1 MTLQDP
7 YLIRRCDEIEVLL
20 VEADNWASGDYK
32 LGANLAAY
40 VTVLIVGV
48 IEDCVEYLVAQR
60 VRKTR
65 DSEVEH
71 YVVQSLQQGFRN
83 PNHGAI
89 SGLLKMFSEDYQ
101 RRFKQRIP
109 HDGKEAIALQSVVG
123 NKNALA
129 HVGTSHLQLT
139 IKEVESYYHDIKPI
153 LEVLED
159 ILV

>member
-1 MTLQDP
+1 MLQDP
-7 YLIRRCDEIEVLL
+7 YLVKRCTEIEILL
-20 VEADNWASGDYK
+20 VEAKNWASIDYK

-48 IEDCVEYLVAQR
+48 IENCVEHMVAQR
-60 VRKTR
+60 VRKTH

-83 PNHGAI
+83 PNHGKI

-109 HDGKEAIALQSVVG
+109 YNGKEAVALESVVG
-123 NKNALA
+123 NKNSLA
-129 HVGTSHLQLT
+129 HVATSNLQLT
-139 IKEVESYYHDIKPI
+139 IKEVENYYRDIKPI

>member
-1 MTLQDP
+1 MFRNP
-7 YLIRRCDEIEVLL
+7 YLVRRCAEVEDLL
-20 VEADNWASGDYK
+20 VEAQSWASGDYK

-48 IEDCVEYLVAQR
+48 VEDCIEHLVAQR
-60 VRKTR
+60 ARKTK
-65 DSEVEH
+65 DSEIEH
-71 YVVQSLQQGFRN
+71 YVVQSLEQGFRN
-83 PNHGAI
+83 PDHGKI

-101 RRFKQRIP
+101 RKFRQRIP

-129 HVGTSHLQLT
+129 HAGTSNLQLT
-139 IKEVESYYHDIKPI
+139 IKEVDNYYRDIKPI

-159 ILV
+159 ILA